1 MLKYKEL
8 YFNVS
13 VSLLLILFSGT
24 VFSLDTDRAM
34 TVTVHASDQE
44 SIDIGHVTFTE
55 EDGGYRY
62 QFALDQEKFE
72 KQFLSMRPFDCIQKP
87 EMMVCHLPYPYQNNK
102 FISADDMADLEYE
115 LMFLHKYPGAYGIDP
130 WNGIYYKMQLTEKG
144 IEGVLHDVDM
154 KVLTAPPDE
163 GNLRPLTH
171 KMLYEA
177 NPAKHWFYTLTI
189 Q

>member
-1 MLKYKEL
+1 MEKIKKL
-8 YFNVS
+8 YLNV
-13 VSLLLILFSGT
+13 LAGTFLILFSGT
-24 VFSLDTDRAM
+24 AFSLETDRTL
-34 TVTVHASDQE
+34 TVTLHASDQE
-44 SIDIGHVTFTE
+44 SVDIGQVIFTANNE
-55 EDGGYRY
+55 GYSY
-62 QFALDQEKFE
+62 QFTLDEENFE

-87 EMMVCHLPYPYQNNK
+87 KMMVCHLPYPYQNNK

-130 WNGIYYKMQLTEKG
+130 WNGIYYKLQLTDKG

-171 KMLYEA
+171 KMLYQA
-177 NPAKHWFYTLTI
+177 NPAKHWFYTVTI
-189 Q
+189 H